1 MQKLKFMCSSR
12 GLRLRLEMEQ
22 KTIVVTT
29 IIGSSRPGR
38 VLQIM
43 LDLLCLFAL
52 SLSLSVLSMPVFI
65 PLSFSLCDSPLR
77 RLFQKRSSFL
87 IILLPLS
94 DLLTIQTLSS
104 LSSLALLV
112 CNSYS
117 FWFLYKSCCS

>member
-52 SLSLSVLSMPVFI
+52 SLSVLSMPVFI

-94 DLLTIQTLSS
+94 HLLTIQTLSS

>member
-52 SLSLSVLSMPVFI
+52 SLSVLSMSVFI